1 MEEEINVER
10 ENIIIGGSG
19 TSNYNSLSNKP
30 KINDVELNGNK
41 TSNDLSLQEKLVSGT
56 NIKTINNQ
64 SLLGNGN
71 ITIEGGGSGTSNYN
85 SLSNKPKINNV
96 ELNGN
101 KTNEDL
107 GIQDKLISGTNIKTI
122 NNQSILGSGNINI
135 SGGEAISV
143 GNIQF
148 DLVEEGE

>member
-41 TSNDLSLQEKLVSGT
+41 TSNDLGIQDALVSGI

-64 SLLGNGN
+64 SLLG
-71 ITIEGGGSGTSNYN
+71 
-85 SLSNKPKINNV
+85 
-96 ELNGN
+96 
-101 KTNEDL
+101 
-107 GIQDKLISGTNIKTI
+107 
-122 NNQSILGSGNINI
+122 SGNINI
-135 SGGEAISV
+135 SGGSGGTAPIVSNEILEFLSGSSARV
-143 GNIQF
+143 
-148 DLVEEGE
+148 EGEELIF